1 LSKYNKYPTFALKHN
16 VIPKKESMLKKFIVL
31 VIAFIPIL
39 AYSQE
44 ERIVIVEKGRSR
56 KEPKDHKIV
65 DNSYVI
71 KFSPVQMLRG
81 EINLG
86 LEKTINEMSSVE
98 IELGPTISEI
108 GFSVN
113 ENHFNDPF
121 GGPGAARITGTGFF
135 GSVAYRFYPMDG
147 MKVLN
152 GFYISPIF
160 KYRLYNFGLSDFSGV
175 LAETKGREG
184 QTMFTMNVGV
194 QRWYSDHFSMDFFA
208 GLGLCQE
215 VHKTARAKYEY
226 NGSTG
231 EYDYSWDRYS
241 YHGVRFTA
249 TMGVKIGIGR

>member
-1 LSKYNKYPTFALKHN
+1 
-16 VIPKKESMLKKFIVL
+16 
-31 VIAFIPIL
+31 
-39 AYSQE
+39 
-44 ERIVIVEKGRSR
+44 
-56 KEPKDHKIV
+56 
-65 DNSYVI
+65 VI

-86 LEKTINEMSSVE
+86 FEKTIDEMSSFE

-113 ENHFNDPF
+113 ENHYNDPF
-121 GGPGAARITGTGFF
+121 GGSGGARITGTGFF

-152 GFYISPIF
+152 GFYISPVF
-160 KYRLYNFGLSDFSGV
+160 KYRLYNFGLTDYSGILSDS
-175 LAETKGREG
+175 KGSEG
-184 QTMFTMNVGV
+184 QAMFTMNVGV

-215 VHKTARAKYEY
+215 VHKTARAQYEY